1 MATQQI
7 HRLSYKRLE
16 KNLRR
21 IAHDFRWAIS
31 KYRFQKKL
39 QTIESPADETRDI
52 ILFFAPE
59 AGVKPLFLRMCYV
72 ARTLKELGH
81 EVRIA
86 RCFQLYRQCPVKIS
100 NRNGRPRK
108 RSELEQC
115 LQCAD
120 YSARVLKHFELQS
133 IDLRYFKTEAINQ
146 RIDRESASLPENLF
160 EYEYESIG
168 FGKLSVSNITLRNK
182 ISDQKRML
190 VEYRDIWIDHIKEDL
205 LTYML
210 AEEICRLMPI
220 KAMVHFSNYSMFT
233 AASLAARRQSIP
245 SYQLTSPG
253 HKDVD
258 FQRVN
263 IYPDPELHARNEI
276 CDDWS
281 QWRDKPLDRLRI
293 TEITDDLIGR
303 LVATGVYG
311 YSPAKT
317 LRDGFSL
324 HSQMELSP
332 EKKLI
337 VAYTSSLDEQL
348 GVRFAYDAWERNIPI
363 QPQPFADQIDWL
375 QSLTNFVGNRKDLQ
389 LVVRVHPREG
399 ANHRDSVIS
408 DHLHLL
414 QTHFQKTYA
423 NCRFV
428 WPGDAISS
436 YDLAEIAD
444 VALTSWST
452 IGLELARLGIP
463 VLAAFN
469 WWYVPR
475 PVNDFNEWSS
485 NADGYYQKLDALL
498 GKQRG
503 CLQRI
508 AKAFRWYNLINL
520 ETGLDFS
527 DVVPAVGHGKMMRFA
542 MPGEAK
548 CVEAAIVHNRKIWE
562 MNLQRRVDR
571 QYSGI
576 ECEETLALQQSLR
589 RLIHY
594 ICAGQDSPEDRP
606 LKILQQPATQWR
618 PDHKLVKERTLR
630 MDGKNIE
637 YCSGRNRWRRYSPL
651 VSRIGE
657 LCKIAN
663 EVEQRKAA

>member
-1 MATQQI
+1 M
-7 HRLSYKRLE
+7 YKRLE

-39 QTIESPADETRDI
+39 QTIESPADETKDI

-59 AGVKPLFLRMCYV
+59 AGVEPLFLRMCYL
-72 ARTLKELGH
+72 ARTLKELGY

-86 RCFQLYRQCPVKIS
+86 RCFQLYRQCPVKIA
-100 NRNGRPRK
+100 NRDGRSRK
-108 RSELEQC
+108 RSETEQC

-120 YSARVLKHFELQS
+120 YSDRVLKHFGLQS
-133 IDLRYFKTEAINQ
+133 IDLRYFKTEVINQ

-168 FGKLSVSNITLRNK
+168 FGKLSASNIMLCNK

-205 LTYML
+205 LTFML
-210 AEEICRLMPI
+210 AGEICRLMPI

-233 AASLAARRQSIP
+233 AASLALRRQSIP
-245 SYQLTSPG
+245 SYHFASPG

-263 IYPDPELHARNEI
+263 IYPDPELHSINEI
-276 CDDWS
+276 CDSWS

-293 TEITDDLIGR
+293 TEMTDDLIGR
-303 LVATGVYG
+303 LVAAGVYG

-324 HSQMELSP
+324 HSQMGLSP

-337 VAYTSSLDEQL
+337 VAYTSSLDELL
-348 GVRFAYDAWERNIPI
+348 GARLAYDAWDRNVPI
-363 QPQPFADQIDWL
+363 HPQPFADQIDWL
-375 QSLTNFVGNRKDLQ
+375 QSLTDFVGNRKDLQ

-399 ANHRDSVIS
+399 ANHRESVIS

-414 QTHFQKTYA
+414 QTHFQKTYD

-436 YDLAEIAD
+436 YDLAEVAD

-469 WWYVPR
+469 WWYIPY
-475 PVNDFNEWSS
+475 PVDDFIERSS
-485 NADGYYQKLDALL
+485 NTDGYYQKLDALL
-498 GKQRG
+498 EKKCG

-508 AKAFRWYNLINL
+508 ARAFRWYNLINL

-527 DVVPAVGHGKMMRFA
+527 DVVPAADHGKMMRFA

-548 CVEAAIVHNRKIWE
+548 FVEAAIVHNRKIWA

-576 ECEETLALQQSLR
+576 ECEENLALQQNLR
-589 RLIHY
+589 RLIHF
-594 ICAGQDSPEDRP
+594 ICTGQDSPEDHP
-606 LKILQQPATQWR
+606 LKILQQPATQLR
-618 PDHKLVKERTLR
+618 PDHECMKERILHI
-630 MDGKNIE
+630 DGENIE
-637 YCSGRNRWRRYSPL
+637 YCSGQNRWRRYSPL
-651 VSRIGE
+651 VARIGK
-657 LCKIAN
+657 LCGITDEIKQRKIA
-663 EVEQRKAA
+663 